1 MENMKYLQEQRAELV
16 EQMETLV
23 ETAKTET
30 RAMSTEEIDKFNEL
44 DSKIKEIDATIEIQ
58 NRSFKEEIKESEET
72 RMSVEKLNV
81 EEREIKEFA
90 DFLRSGKVENRADST
105 MVQGDNGAVVPQTI
119 ADQIIKEVRDR
130 VPFLQLAKVVYAN
143 GKLSFPV
150 YNDSNEADYV
160 DEASTVDAKSGA
172 FTTVD
177 LTGYVI
183 MARSIVSNK
192 LVRNTDFDLVSF
204 VVSEIADKIANKLEK
219 EFITGTSKIQG
230 ILSAPKTVTAATAAG
245 VTYDELLTLKHS
257 IKKQFRDNGVFIMN
271 DSTYTAIS
279 KLKDENGQPYFSDDD
294 NYTIL
299 GRPVVISDSMPEIGA
314 RAKSIV
320 FADLSGYAIK
330 MAKQVETKVLNEK
343 YAEYDST
350 GVLGLVEVDGRI
362 IDSKKISVLQ
372 HPVA

>member
-23 ETAKTET
+23 ENAKTET
-30 RAMSTEEIDKFNEL
+30 RAMSTEEIQKFNEL
-44 DSKIKEIDATIEIQ
+44 DGKIKEIDATIEIQ

-72 RMSVEKLNV
+72 RMSVEKLTV

-119 ADQIIKEVRDR
+119 ADEIIKEVRDR

-143 GKLSFPV
+143 GKLAFPV

-172 FTTVD
+172 FTTID

-204 VVSEIADKIANKLEK
+204 VVTEIADKIANKLEK
-219 EFITGTSKIQG
+219 EFISGTSKIQG
-230 ILSAPKTVTAATAAG
+230 ILSASKNVTAATAAG

-257 IKKQFRDNGVFIMN
+257 IKKQFRDKGVFIMN

-279 KLKDENGQPYFSDDD
+279 KLKDENSQPYFSDD

-299 GRPVVISDSMPEIGA
+299 GRPVVISDNMPEIGA

-350 GVLGLVEVDGRI
+350 GVLGLVEVDAKI
-362 IDSKKISVLQ
+362 IDPKKIAVLQ
-372 HPVA
+372 HPLA

>member
-1 MENMKYLQEQRAELV
+1 MNMKYLQEQRAELV

-30 RAMSTEEIDKFNEL
+30 RAMSTEEIDKFNKL
-44 DSKIKEIDATIEIQ
+44 DSEVKSIDATIEIQ
-58 NRSFKEEIKESEET
+58 NRSFKEEIEESEET
-72 RMSVEKLNV
+72 RMSVEKLTV
-81 EEREIKEFA
+81 EEREIREFA
-90 DFLRSGKVENRADST
+90 DFLRSGKVENRSDAT
-105 MVQGDNGAVVPQTI
+105 MKQGDNGAVVPQTI

-143 GKLSFPV
+143 GKLAFPV

-172 FTTVD
+172 FTTID

-183 MARSIVSNK
+183 IARSIVSNK

-204 VVSEIADKIANKLEK
+204 VVSEVADKIANKLEK
-219 EFITGTSKIQG
+219 EFITGTTKIQG
-230 ILSAPKTVTAATAAG
+230 ILSASKNVTAATAAG
-245 VTYDELLTLKHS
+245 VTYDELLSLKHS
-257 IKKQFRDNGVFIMN
+257 VKKQFRDNGVFIMN

-279 KLKDENGQPYFSDDD
+279 KLKDENGQPYFSDDS
-294 NYTIL
+294 YTIL
-299 GRPVVISDSMPEIGA
+299 GRPVVISDNMPEIGA

-350 GVLGLVEVDGRI
+350 GILGLVEVDGKI
-362 IDSKKISVLQ
+362 IDSKRIAVLQ

>member
-23 ETAKTET
+23 ENAKTET

-44 DSKIKEIDATIEIQ
+44 DGKIKSIDATIEIQ

-90 DFLRSGKVENRADST
+90 DFLRSGKVENRADAT
-105 MVQGDNGAVVPQTI
+105 MKQGDNGAVVPQTI

-143 GKLSFPV
+143 GKLAFPV

-172 FTTVD
+172 FTTID

-204 VVSEIADKIANKLEK
+204 VVTEIADKIANKLEK
-219 EFITGTSKIQG
+219 EFISGTSKIQG
-230 ILSAPKTVTAATAAG
+230 ILSASKNVTAATAAG

-257 IKKQFRDNGVFIMN
+257 IKKQFRDKGVFIMN
-271 DSTYTAIS
+271 DTTYTAIS
-279 KLKDENGQPYFSDDD
+279 KLKDENGQPYFSDD

-299 GRPVVISDSMPEIGA
+299 GRPVVISDNMPEIGA

-350 GVLGLVEVDGRI
+350 GVLGLVEVDAKI
-362 IDSKKISVLQ
+362 IDPKKIAVLQ